1 MKVQQRMR
9 STLSIPMPGISS
21 LKQLELYLRKNPD
34 LTIASLF
41 ALITAIAVPSSAEQL
56 VGSINAPLLATL
68 FCLMAIIAGFRRGGV
83 LTYAYGRLF
92 SGSVSARRLVRFF
105 VFSCFF
111 FSMAVTNDVSLII
124 FVPLAIT
131 VLSAAGMENKLLF
144 VLTFQTI
151 AANMG
156 SILTPIG
163 NPQNLFVYSYYQMSL
178 PEFLAITGPLTVFSG
193 LLLWGITYYIPKT
206 VVTVPGGEKPTMGWK
221 KRGIFAALFGI
232 CILSVLRLITP
243 LTMFLIVCPVLL
255 YADRDVFRDVDY
267 KLLLLFIFLFIGV
280 GNIGRLPV
288 MMTGPA
294 QLLQGHEFI
303 LSLVLSQVL
312 SNVPTVV
319 LLAPYTNAARE
330 LLLGVNV
337 GGLGTIIASMASIIS
352 FKAYMGT
359 AHCRPLQYLAFFTG
373 ANVLFLA
380 AVLVMETV
388 IMQ

>member
-1 MKVQQRMR
+1 MKVQQRVR
-9 STLSIPMPGISS
+9 TTLSVSMPGIAV
-21 LKQLELYLRKNPD
+21 LKRIELYMRQNPD

-41 ALITAIAVPSSAEQL
+41 ALATAIAVPVSPEQL
-56 VGSINAPLLATL
+56 MGSINAPLLATL

-92 SGSVSARRLVRFF
+92 SGSVSARRLVQFLI
-105 VFSCFF
+105 FSCFF

-131 VLSAAGMENKLLF
+131 VLSAAGMEDRLLF

-163 NPQNLFVYSYYQMSL
+163 NPQNLFIYSYYQMNL
-178 PEFLAITGPLTVFSG
+178 AEFFSITGPLTAFSG
-193 LLLWGITYYIPKT
+193 FLLWAVTYYIPRT
-206 VVTVPGGEKPTMGWK
+206 AVSVPDGDVPTMGRHK
-221 KRGIFAALFGI
+221 GLVFSVLFGI

-243 LTMFLIVCPVLL
+243 LMMFLIVCPALFV
-255 YADRDVFRDVDY
+255 ADRRVFRDVDY

-280 GNIGRLPV
+280 SNIGRLPI
-288 MMTGPA
+288 MASSPA
-294 QLLQGHEFI
+294 QLLQGHEFV
-303 LSLVLSQVL
+303 LSLLLSQIL

-319 LLAPYTNAARE
+319 LLAPYTDAARE

-352 FKAYMGT
+352 FKAYLGT
-359 AHCRPLQYLAFFTG
+359 AHCRPLRYLAFFTA
-373 ANVLFLA
+373 ANVVFLA
-380 AVLVMETV
+380 AVLIMERFFL
-388 IMQ
+388 

>member
-9 STLSIPMPGISS
+9 TTLSIS
-21 LKQLELYLRKNPD
+21 LPEIRVFRQLELYLRKNPD

-41 ALITAIAVPSSAEQL
+41 ALATTIAVPVSPEQL

-92 SGSVSARRLVRFF
+92 SGSVSARQLVQFF

-131 VLSAAGMENKLLF
+131 VLSAAGMEDRLLF

-163 NPQNLFVYSYYQMSL
+163 NPQNLFVYSYYQMNL
-178 PEFLAITGPLTVFSG
+178 IDFLKITGPLTLFSG

-206 VVTVPGGEKPTMGWK
+206 AVSVPDGETPAMGRR
-221 KRGIFAALFGI
+221 RGIVLAVLFGI
-232 CILSVLRLITP
+232 CLLAVLRLITP
-243 LTMFLIVCPVLL
+243 WLMFLIVCPILFL
-255 YADRDVFRDVDY
+255 TDRGVFRDVDY
-267 KLLLLFIFLFIGV
+267 KLLLLFVFLFIGV
-280 GNIGRLPV
+280 GNIGRLPI
-288 MMTGPA
+288 MATEPA
-294 QLLQGHEFI
+294 QLLQGHEFM
-303 LSLVLSQVL
+303 LSLLLSQVL

-319 LLAPYTNAARE
+319 LLAPYTDAARD
-330 LLLGVNV
+330 LLLGVNI

-352 FKAYMGT
+352 FKAYLGT
-359 AHCRPLQYLAFFTG
+359 AHCRPLRYLAFFTG
-373 ANVLFLA
+373 ANVVFLV
-380 AVLVMETV
+380 AVLIMEGLL
-388 IMQ
+388 M

>member
-1 MKVQQRMR
+1 MKVQQRVR
-9 STLSIPMPGISS
+9 NTISVSIPGIAA
-21 LKQLELYLRKNPD
+21 LKRIELYMRQNPD

-41 ALITAIAVPSSAEQL
+41 ALTTTIAVPVSPEQL

-92 SGSVSARRLVRFF
+92 SGAVSARRLVQFF

-124 FVPLAIT
+124 FVPLAIA
-131 VLSAAGMENKLLF
+131 VLSAAGMEDRLLF

-163 NPQNLFVYSYYQMSL
+163 NPQNLFIYSYYQMNL
-178 PEFLAITGPLTVFSG
+178 AEFLSITGPLTAFSG
-193 LLLWGITYYIPKT
+193 LLLWAVTYYIPKT
-206 VVTVPGGEKPTMGWK
+206 AVSVPDGDAPTMGRRK
-221 KRGIFAALFGI
+221 GLVFALLFGV
-232 CILSVLRLITP
+232 CILAVLRLITP
-243 LTMFLIVCPVLL
+243 LMMFLIVCPALL
-255 YADRDVFRDVDY
+255 LADKRVFRDVDY
-267 KLLLLFIFLFIGV
+267 KLLLLFVFLFIGV
-280 GNIGRLPV
+280 GNIGRLPI
-288 MMTGPA
+288 MAAGPA
-294 QLLQGHEFI
+294 QLLQGHEFM
-303 LSLVLSQVL
+303 LSLLLSQVL

-319 LLAPYTNAARE
+319 LLAPYTDAARE

-352 FKAYMGT
+352 FKAYLGT
-359 AHCRPLQYLAFFTG
+359 AHCRPLRYLAFFTA
-373 ANVLFLA
+373 ANVVFLA
-380 AVLVMETV
+380 AVLAMESV
-388 IMQ
+388 FI